1 MKARS
6 LTQNA
11 LWNITSIICNIL
23 LLFLGTPIIIRG
35 LGTENYGIYVIL
47 GSIAGMLAIT
57 NLGLGEATLRY
68 VAEYHAKNDPVSVNR
83 VFSSTLLLYAILG
96 GAITAAIFIFPGP
109 LIHLLN
115 LTDSPAAFTLI
126 RLTVL
131 MFWLNLLGSCLLAIP
146 KALQRYDW
154 CAAFE
159 FCQNLFRLGVV
170 IGIIRS
176 GYGLVALMWGSLV
189 IAFFALLVLIA
200 VARRLVPYLAICWP
214 GMNGFKQVLRYGV
227 FIFLGQMVG
236 LLWQYGDSIL
246 LSSFIGPAAVAF
258 FSVPM
263 QLVGKCF
270 QVITAGI
277 SVMFPRFAA
286 KGGDFQSQ
294 RKEIGELYLIGTQ
307 IGLLGSIFICVP
319 LAVMLPDF
327 LRLWISPEFSEN
339 TYEISTVLAGS
350 YIIRGAFLAYDALL
364 KGLGYPRIIFL
375 ITLFSSLMIVGIDVA
390 LIPIWGL
397 NGAGFAYIVSPV
409 VGIITIIW
417 IFKRILQLDMLYFFT
432 EIIIPYLI
440 GLIILFAGVWIRSQA
455 WWPQMG
461 WIGFLT
467 ISSIFGIGTIVGVL
481 GVGKALGCLRFLAN
495 HKNLTDY
502 IIKRIR
508 CS

>member
-1 MKARS
+1 MKTRS

-11 LWNITSIICNIL
+11 LWNITSTACNIL

-35 LGTENYGIYVIL
+35 LGTENYGVYVIL

-68 VAEYHAKNDPVSVNR
+68 VAEYHAKNDPASVNR

-96 GAITAAIFIFPGP
+96 GAITAVIFFFPTP
-109 LIHLLN
+109 LIHLLK
-115 LTDSPAAFTLI
+115 LTDSPAASTLI

-131 MFWLNLLGSCLLAIP
+131 MFWLNLLGGCLLAIP

-159 FCQNLFRLGVV
+159 FFQNLLRLGVV
-170 IGIIRS
+170 IGIIWL
-176 GYGLVALMWGSLV
+176 GYGLVALMWGSLA
-189 IAFFALLVLIA
+189 IAFLALLALI
-200 VARRLVPYLAICWP
+200 VMARRLIPYLAISWP
-214 GMNGFKQVLRYGV
+214 GMNGFKQILSYGV

-246 LSSFIGPAAVAF
+246 LSSFIGPVAVAF

-286 KGGDFQSQ
+286 KGGDFQSR
-294 RKEIGELYLIGTQ
+294 RKEIGELYLTGTQ
-307 IGLLGSIFICVP
+307 AGLLGSIFICVP

-327 LRLWISPEFSEN
+327 LRLWISPEFSKN
-339 TYEISTVLAGS
+339 TCGIGTVLAGS

-375 ITLFSSLMIVGIDVA
+375 VTLFSSLMIVGVDVV

-397 NGAGFAYIVSPV
+397 NGVGFAYIVSPV
-409 VGIITIIW
+409 VGIITIVW
-417 IFKRILQLDMLYFFT
+417 IFKRLLQLDMLYFFT
-432 EIIIPYLI
+432 EIVVPYLL
-440 GLIILFAGVWIRSQA
+440 GLILLFAGIWIRSQA
-455 WWPQMG
+455 WWPEMG
-461 WIGFLT
+461 WVGFIT
-467 ISSIFGIGTIVGVL
+467 ISAIFGIGTIVGVL
-481 GVGKALGCLRFLAN
+481 GVGKALGCLRFLPN
-495 HKNLTDY
+495 YKDLTGN
-502 IIKRIR
+502 IMRRMKR
-508 CS
+508 